1 VKAQG
6 QFPVMAF
13 WHGRILPS
21 IYFFRDRDIVVI
33 TSDNFDGEWT
43 AKIIHRF
50 GYTTA
55 RGSTS
60 RNAARAALRAKR
72 RMEEGHAVGIT
83 VDGPRGP
90 ALVVQPGALWLA
102 KSTGNPIVPFHIEA
116 RSYWTAPSWDASQI
130 PYPFS
135 RVAVVFG
142 EPFYVPAD
150 ADDMAI
156 EAARQNVQLIK
167 SSFGEC
173 ENCSMAE
180 FRIEDCDLQWRPDDS
195 ADWISLGNVCGV
207 DGADGDVRG
216 LAAHAGARVDAGA
229 TAGVDQFRARLGED
243 FDVAFLSRV
252 LFDLLRA
259 ELEIE
264 MNAGRDALAV
274 RESVL
279 QNARVHVHVGHLAA
293 GA

>member
-1 VKAQG
+1 MSAPEPNWKASRSLRAKASLIGAVGYPTIRLLGLSWRFVVEGHEHLDRVKAKG

-150 ADDMAI
+150 ADEAAL
-156 EAARQNVQLIK
+156 EAARV
-167 SSFGEC
+167 E
-173 ENCSMAE
+173 
-180 FRIEDCDLQWRPDDS
+180 
-195 ADWISLGNVCGV
+195 
-207 DGADGDVRG
+207 
-216 LAAHAGARVDAGA
+216 
-229 TAGVDQFRARLGED
+229 LGERML
-243 FDVAFLSRV
+243 ALKPR
-252 LFDLLRA
+252 
-259 ELEIE
+259 
-264 MNAGRDALAV
+264 ALA
-274 RESVL
+274 
-279 QNARVHVHVGHLAA
+279 LATE
-293 GA
+293 

>member
-1 VKAQG
+1 VSAPESDWKASRSLRAKASLIGAVGYPTIRLLGQSWRFVVEGHEHLDRVKAQG

-102 KSTGNPIVPFHIEA
+102 NMDAAIACIGPQSGAIRVQTTLPGLRDSGRLFTVDPGQHLVYAMGRRGVVAI
-116 RSYWTAPSWDASQI
+116 SAP
-130 PYPFS
+130 
-135 RVAVVFG
+135 
-142 EPFYVPAD
+142 PA
-150 ADDMAI
+150 
-156 EAARQNVQLIK
+156 
-167 SSFGEC
+167 C
-173 ENCSMAE
+173 
-180 FRIEDCDLQWRPDDS
+180 WR
-195 ADWISLGNVCGV
+195 
-207 DGADGDVRG
+207 
-216 LAAHAGARVDAGA
+216 
-229 TAGVDQFRARLGED
+229 
-243 FDVAFLSRV
+243 
-252 LFDLLRA
+252 
-259 ELEIE
+259 
-264 MNAGRDALAV
+264 
-274 RESVL
+274 
-279 QNARVHVHVGHLAA
+279 
-293 GA
+293 

>member
-1 VKAQG
+1 VTEPQADWKGSRSLRTKAALIGAIGYPTIRLLGLSWRFVVEGHEHLDSVRAAG

-90 ALVVQPGALWLA
+90 ALVAQPGAVWLA
-102 KSTGNPIVPFHIEA
+102 KTTGNPIVPFHVEA
-116 RSYWTAPSWDASQI
+116 RSYWTARSWDASQI
-130 PYPFS
+130 PRPFS

-142 EPFYVPAD
+142 EPFSVPED
-150 ADDMAI
+150 ADEPALD
-156 EAARQNVQLIK
+156 AARV
-167 SSFGEC
+167 E
-173 ENCSMAE
+173 
-180 FRIEDCDLQWRPDDS
+180 
-195 ADWISLGNVCGV
+195 
-207 DGADGDVRG
+207 
-216 LAAHAGARVDAGA
+216 
-229 TAGVDQFRARLGED
+229 LGERLL
-243 FDVAFLSRV
+243 ALRPRALV
-252 LFDLLRA
+252 LA
-259 ELEIE
+259 T
-264 MNAGRDALAV
+264 G
-274 RESVL
+274 
-279 QNARVHVHVGHLAA
+279 
-293 GA
+293 

>member
-1 VKAQG
+1 MITAEPAWRSSRRKRLEAAAIAAAGYPAIGVLGRTWRWRVSGLEHFDAIFASG
-6 QFPVMAF
+6 RFPVMAF
-13 WHGRILPS
+13 WHGRILPALY
-21 IYFFRDRDIVVI
+21 YFRRRGIVVI

-60 RNAARAALRAKR
+60 RNAARAVLRAKR

-150 ADDMAI
+150 ADEAAL
-156 EAARQNVQLIK
+156 EAARV
-167 SSFGEC
+167 E
-173 ENCSMAE
+173 
-180 FRIEDCDLQWRPDDS
+180 
-195 ADWISLGNVCGV
+195 
-207 DGADGDVRG
+207 
-216 LAAHAGARVDAGA
+216 
-229 TAGVDQFRARLGED
+229 LGERML
-243 FDVAFLSRV
+243 A
-252 LFDLLRA
+252 
-259 ELEIE
+259 LEP
-264 MNAGRDALAV
+264 RALA
-274 RESVL
+274 
-279 QNARVHVHVGHLAA
+279 LATE
-293 GA
+293 

>member
-1 VKAQG
+1 MTEELDWKRSRKKRLQASLIGAVGHPAIWLLG
-6 QFPVMAF
+6 RSWRWRVSGHDILDRVHAEGRYPVMAF

-21 IYFFRDRDIVVI
+21 IYFFRHRDIVVI

-150 ADDMAI
+150 ADEAAL
-156 EAARQNVQLIK
+156 EAARV
-167 SSFGEC
+167 E
-173 ENCSMAE
+173 
-180 FRIEDCDLQWRPDDS
+180 
-195 ADWISLGNVCGV
+195 
-207 DGADGDVRG
+207 
-216 LAAHAGARVDAGA
+216 
-229 TAGVDQFRARLGED
+229 LGERML
-243 FDVAFLSRV
+243 ALKPR
-252 LFDLLRA
+252 
-259 ELEIE
+259 
-264 MNAGRDALAV
+264 ALA
-274 RESVL
+274 
-279 QNARVHVHVGHLAA
+279 LATE
-293 GA
+293 